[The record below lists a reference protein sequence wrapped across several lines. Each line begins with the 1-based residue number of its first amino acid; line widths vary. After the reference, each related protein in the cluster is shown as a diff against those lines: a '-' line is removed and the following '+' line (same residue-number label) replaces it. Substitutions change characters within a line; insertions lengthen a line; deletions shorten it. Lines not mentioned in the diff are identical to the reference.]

1 MTLPRRPG
9 PLTALA
15 AALAVAATACGGQ
28 EPRRPVTAA
37 TTAAPSPTPTACR
50 PTASAKTPE
59 GGLPDPKDVDQR
71 DATAVARAAVTVMW
85 TVDSAIDRGQRDAY
99 LRACPYL
106 TPDYAARVAAEQA
119 VGPLPQQWRDHR
131 AYAEVRLE
139 LRQPEGDL
147 DPDTPTMAYR
157 QWQVT
162 VTPTGRDEWKGR
174 TVRAIA
180 FVTLTRASPR
190 DPWRVARVSTA

>member
-1 MTLPRRPG
+1 MT
-9 PLTALA
+9 A
-15 AALAVAATACGGQ
+15 
-28 EPRRPVTAA
+28 
-37 TTAAPSPTPTACR
+37 
-50 PTASAKTPE
+50 
-59 GGLPDPKDVDQR
+59 
-71 DATAVARAAVTVMW
+71 MW

-190 DPWRVARVSTA
+190 DPWRVGAARAAFTIWAVGAAGAPATRHRRNRA